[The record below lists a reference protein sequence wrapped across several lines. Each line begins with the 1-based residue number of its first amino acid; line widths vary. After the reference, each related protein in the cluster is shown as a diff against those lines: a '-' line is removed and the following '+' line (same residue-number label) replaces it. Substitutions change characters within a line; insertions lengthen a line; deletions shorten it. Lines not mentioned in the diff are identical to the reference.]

1 MVQVGLGSQIIPNN
15 DQDIILVGGDFENN
29 FKGLA
34 VMQNSGD
41 IMGNIVYKGSK
52 NGNGKIWTNGDIRR
66 DSGLDLSKYEDNL
79 EELKVKSQYWSTIHV
94 NGKYTP
100 YSAGP
105 NGNTALFEAGDDEC
119 VQVFHLS
126 NDEFNNL
133 PWGIH
138 VQFHSSLQDKTVL
151 INMASDNSKTATV
164 TNLANFIDPWGMKGW
179 DFNTGFIA
187 NILWNFYD
195 AEYVDL
201 GGGTTGTGEFTG
213 SIIVPNGGLKM
224 GFPGQSGRTIVGGD
238 LTQERGGSEFHSFPY
253 DPVCALPLPPCT
265 SDQTNPPT
273 KAPTRSPT
281 KAPTSSPT
289 KIPTPEPTPAPIEIF
304 TGGHPGYIPLGGPST
319 TSVGVT
325 QPNGN
330 PIVVGE
336 QICTEIGFGV
346 TNQWGTNI
354 DYIFV
359 QHKHIQTGTIVC
371 EAFKDVSTNWFATF
385 SASCMKNSPVSIV
398 TVTVVDSSFSTGDSA
413 SLLKC
418 CGDNEILG
426 EIAGTMT
433 EKIVRSSYVLD
444 CCPEKAQCI

>member
-1 MVQVGLGSQIIPNN
+1 
-15 DQDIILVGGDFENN
+15 
-29 FKGLA
+29 
-34 VMQNSGD
+34 
-41 IMGNIVYKGSK
+41 
-52 NGNGKIWTNGDIRR
+52 
-66 DSGLDLSKYEDNL
+66 
-79 EELKVKSQYWSTIHV
+79 
-94 NGKYTP
+94 
-100 YSAGP
+100 
-105 NGNTALFEAGDDEC
+105 
-119 VQVFHLS
+119 
-126 NDEFNNL
+126 
-133 PWGIH
+133 
-138 VQFHSSLQDKTVL
+138 
-151 INMASDNSKTATV
+151 
-164 TNLANFIDPWGMKGW
+164 
-179 DFNTGFIA
+179 
-187 NILWNFYD
+187 
-195 AEYVDL
+195 
-201 GGGTTGTGEFTG
+201 
-213 SIIVPNGGLKM
+213 
-224 GFPGQSGRTIVGGD
+224 
-238 LTQERGGSEFHSFPY
+238 
-253 DPVCALPLPPCT
+253 
-265 SDQTNPPT
+265 
-273 KAPTRSPT
+273 
-281 KAPTSSPT
+281 
-289 KIPTPEPTPAPIEIF
+289 
-304 TGGHPGYIPLGGPST
+304 
-319 TSVGVT
+319 VGVT